1 MALTLLRSSKFGGAA
16 VAGGIAD
23 GVGIAA
29 FGNTVRRSPKARNAE
44 LATKS
49 RTALVE
55 RIIIGAPLGV

>member
-16 VAGGIAD
+16 VAGGIAA

-44 LATKS
+44 
-49 RTALVE
+49 
-55 RIIIGAPLGV
+55 